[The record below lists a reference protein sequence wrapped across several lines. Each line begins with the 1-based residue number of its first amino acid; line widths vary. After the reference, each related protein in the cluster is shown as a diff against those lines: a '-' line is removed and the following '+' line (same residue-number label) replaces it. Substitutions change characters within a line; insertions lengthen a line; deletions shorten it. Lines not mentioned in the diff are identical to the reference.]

1 MASDEPSRVPRWL
14 APIAAIVGPAAVMT
28 AGIMGAGSTSSLVL
42 AGAWFRYDLLWIAI
56 VTLPAVVICLDSGA
70 RVGILSGAK
79 GMLSVIRDEIHPG
92 VTWFVLVV
100 MVLFNIFV
108 NMGQMSVMTSS
119 FMSIFGLYPPAASA
133 AADYVS
139 NYKIYEA
146 VLSVVFAGGILWLLL
161 SGGYR
166 RAQNVMTGLL
176 FFMFCCFLIVA
187 VRGFQ
192 EFGDIVAG
200 SAPRIPPDLPI
211 SGTEKAR
218 DAYSSIIAIAGG
230 ALAAAP
236 ILSFSYFTSDDKAR
250 PADMR
255 RYFWKSVLNLGVIFG
270 VYSVLVLVAG
280 GFALYPLENHAAIDR
295 VHEAGRVLTRALP
308 AGVSGMGPKI
318 FAAGLFGCGL
328 TTLVV
333 VAQLMCYFCLDAV
346 GRDWH
351 YTSDNRGFRRLLVFW
366 VAAPAALA
374 PFWKFPALLK
384 MILLMGL
391 NIVIV
396 PVAIV
401 IIIYL
406 INKRSV
412 MGEHKANARR
422 NLLLLASLG
431 LSLWLAASK
440 APGYAKTI
448 IGLVTGD

>member
-1 MASDEPSRVPRWL
+1 MANEEGGRISRWL
-14 APIAAIVGPAAVMT
+14 VPIAAVVGPAAVMT

-70 RVGILSGAK
+70 RVGILSGGK

-119 FMSIFGLYPPAASA
+119 FMSIFGFYPPGPSA
-133 AADYVS
+133 AAYYVR
-139 NYKIYEA
+139 NYGIFEA
-146 VLSVVFAGGILWLLL
+146 CLSVLFAGGILCLLL

-166 RAQNVMTGLL
+166 RAQKIMTGLL

-187 VRGFQ
+187 IRGFQ
-192 EFGDIVAG
+192 EGKDILAG
-200 SAPRIPPDLPI
+200 IIPRIPDDLPVP
-211 SGTEKAR
+211 GTEKAR
-218 DAYSSIIAIAGG
+218 EVYSSIVAIAGG

-236 ILSFSYFTSDDKAR
+236 ILSFSYFTSDDRAR
-250 PADMR
+250 VADLP

-280 GFALYPLENHAAIDR
+280 GFALYPLENHASIDK

-308 AGVSGMGPKI
+308 AGLSGLGPKV

-333 VAQLMCYFCLDAV
+333 VAQLMCYFCLDTV
-346 GRDWH
+346 RRDWH
-351 YTSDNRGFRRLLVFW
+351 YTPDNRNFRRLLVFW
-366 VAAPAALA
+366 VAVPAILA
-374 PFWKFPALLK
+374 PFWRFPALLK

-406 INKRSV
+406 INKRSL
-412 MGEHKANARR
+412 MGEGKANVWR
-422 NLLLLASLG
+422 NVFLVASLG

-440 APGYAKTI
+440 APGYAKAI
-448 IGLVTGD
+448 IDAIANH